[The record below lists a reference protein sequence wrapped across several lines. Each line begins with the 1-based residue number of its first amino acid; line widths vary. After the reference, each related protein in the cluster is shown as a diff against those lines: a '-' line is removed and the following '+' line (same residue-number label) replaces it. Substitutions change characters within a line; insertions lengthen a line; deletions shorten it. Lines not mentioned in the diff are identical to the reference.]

1 MAPDQPHDPYR
12 RLLELSERELEC
24 AGAGRLDALPQ
35 IAAERKALIESLPAR
50 PPASA
55 RQLLVQATLTQTR
68 VTMELQRG
76 REQALFSLR
85 RVLQARRAARGYYQS
100 AGQAPAAPR
109 VDARV

>member
-1 MAPDQPHDPYR
+1 MEPGQPHDPYR

-24 AGAGRLDALPQ
+24 AGAGRLDALPE
-35 IAAERKALIESLPAR
+35 IAAERKALIASLPAT

-55 RQLLVQATLTQTR
+55 RQVLVQATLTQTR

-85 RVLQARRAARGYYQS
+85 RVLQARRAARGYYHS
-100 AGQAPAAPR
+100 AEHAPTASR
-109 VDARV
+109 VDAHV